1 MPDQRKTPAPQ
12 RRQAE
17 GVTGVEV
24 PVKSVPGWAKRRT
37 PPTLLRFRGEYLT
50 PEALNRQ
57 AAQQA
62 AEARLCPQGTES
74 APHASHEAAVA
85 SQTAPDAFEA
95 RQPPSPPADKPWPVG
110 AVVDQATGELLL
122 PCRFIEATQ
131 SGHPRKPTPEAR
143 PAGLSTHH
151 KKAAAALSWNVA
163 AMVEKHGVDRV
174 GFLTLTFADHVT
186 DPKEAQRRFN
196 SLRSNVLA
204 KRYTDHIRV
213 VERQKSGRIHY
224 HLLVVLPDDIRTGA
238 DFDAFAM
245 QDYKSANNH
254 LRREWAYW
262 RHTAKKYGFGRTE
275 LMPIRSNA
283 QAMGAYVGKY
293 ISKHIGK
300 REERDKGVRLVEY
313 SKGCRMAST
322 RYTSTG
328 FGATEW
334 RRKLYT
340 FVHLTRNSHPGE
352 PVTGL
357 ASLKRI
363 YGPKWSYQWRD
374 FILNLPPADLAC
386 PF

>member
-1 MPDQRKTPAPQ
+1 MTRQRETPAPQ

-17 GVTGVEV
+17 GDTGVQV
-24 PVKSVPGWAKRRT
+24 ASKSVPGWARKRLDRVGT
-37 PPTLLRFRGEYLT
+37 PLVRFRGEYLT
-50 PEALNRQ
+50 PEALNAQ
-57 AAQQA
+57 AAVEA
-62 AEARLCPQGTES
+62 AGARLCPQGT
-74 APHASHEAAVA
+74 PNASEV
-85 SQTAPDAFEA
+85 
-95 RQPPSPPADKPWPVG
+95 PPSAREVVGPQAIPQPGAYPAHPADQRDAPGSP
-110 AVVDQATGELLL
+110 L

-131 SGHPRKPTPEAR
+131 YPPPRKLPQEAL
-143 PAGLSTHH
+143 PGGLSTHH

-163 AMVEKHGVDRV
+163 AMVEKYGVDRV
-174 GFLTLTFADHVT
+174 GFLTLTFADHVL

-196 SLRSNVLA
+196 SLKTNILS
-204 KRYTDHIRV
+204 KRYAQVIRV
-213 VERQKSGRIHY
+213 MERQKSGRIHY

-238 DFDAFAM
+238 DFDAFALR
-245 QDYKSANNH
+245 DYKSANNH

-262 RHTAKKYGFGRTE
+262 RKTAGNYGFGRTE

-293 ISKHIGK
+293 ISKHIGQ

-313 SKGCRMAST
+313 TKGARMAST
-322 RYTSTG
+322 RYTSTD
-328 FGATEW
+328 FGATQW

-340 FVHLTRNSHPGE
+340 FVHLTRCSHPGE

-363 YGPKWSYQWRD
+363 YGPKWSYQWRE
-374 FILNLPPADLAC
+374 FIMNLPPADLAC